1 MKYVLVYG
9 GLCGLFIILVIMAT
23 LFLIPADS
31 GFSHSIWFGY
41 LIMLVGMTFIFVGVK
56 RYRDVERGGIIRF
69 LPAFGL
75 GLGIAIVAGIIYV
88 AVWEA
93 YLAATGYR
101 FIDQYIA
108 SIVQHHQAAGASAAE
123 LAHEQASLES
133 LRASYAN
140 PLFRIPMTFLEIF
153 PVGLLVALVS
163 AALLR
168 NPRLLPAPRGA
179 PSVSA
184 PPSAAEG

>member
-1 MKYVLVYG
+1 MKYLFVYG
-9 GLCGLFIILVIMAT
+9 ALSGLFIILVIMAG
-23 LFLIPADS
+23 LVLIPDGS
-31 GFSHSIWFGY
+31 GFSHSMWFGY

-75 GLGIAIVAGIIYV
+75 GLAIAIVAGIIYV

-93 YLAATGYR
+93 YLAATGYK

-108 SIVQHHQAAGASAAE
+108 SIVHHHQAAGASAAE
-123 LAHEQASLES
+123 LASERASLES
-133 LRASYAN
+133 LRASYAD

-168 NPRLLPAPRGA
+168 NPRLLPATRSNPAG
-179 PSVSA
+179 P
-184 PPSAAEG
+184 PPSPAAEG

>member
-1 MKYVLVYG
+1 MKYILVYG
-9 GLCGLFIILVIMAT
+9 ALAGLFIILVIMAG

-31 GFSHSIWFGY
+31 GFSHSLWFGY

-56 RYRDVERGGIIRF
+56 RYRDVEKGGVIRF

-108 SIVQHHQAAGASAAE
+108 SIAHHHQ
-123 LAHEQASLES
+123 
-133 LRASYAN
+133 
-140 PLFRIPMTFLEIF
+140 
-153 PVGLLVALVS
+153 
-163 AALLR
+163 
-168 NPRLLPAPRGA
+168 
-179 PSVSA
+179 
-184 PPSAAEG
+184 